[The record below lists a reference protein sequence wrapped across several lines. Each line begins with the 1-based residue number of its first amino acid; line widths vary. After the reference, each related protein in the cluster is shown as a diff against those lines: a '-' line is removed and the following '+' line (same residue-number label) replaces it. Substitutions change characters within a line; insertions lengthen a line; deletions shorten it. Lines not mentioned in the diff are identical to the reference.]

1 MRDWIVFLKR
11 RLRAL
16 ACFGMLEIA
25 ALFGM
30 PMRAEQIQEL
40 AQLVND
46 SKAQDTLPSEE
57 DSGDPPPDYTASKTA
72 RGGVPSTRAK

>member
-1 MRDWIVFLKR
+1 MFLKR

-16 ACFGMLEIA
+16 ACVGMLEIA

-30 PMRAEQIQEL
+30 PMRPEQIQEL
-40 AQLVND
+40 TQLLND
-46 SKAQDTLPSEE
+46 SKAQDTLPSDEE
-57 DSGDPPPDYTASKTA
+57 SGDGNDQSRSKTA

>member
-1 MRDWIVFLKR
+1 MFLNR

-30 PMRAEQIQEL
+30 PMRPEQILEL
-40 AQLVND
+40 TQQLNE
-46 SKAQDTLPSEE
+46 SKAQDTLPADEQ
-57 DSGDPPPDYTASKTA
+57 SGDGDRSDGK
-72 RGGVPSTRAK
+72 RQ

>member
-1 MRDWIVFLKR
+1 MFRNR

-30 PMRAEQIQEL
+30 PMRPEQIQEL
-40 AQLVND
+40 THLLNE
-46 SKAQDTLPSEE
+46 SKAQDTLPADEE
-57 DSGDPPPDYTASKTA
+57 SGDGNDQSPSKIA